1 MTKRI
6 FRSIVLVALAVFLA
20 SLVLILGVLYTYFSQ
35 VQQSQLKTQTLLAA
49 QAASHEGVA
58 YFSGLE
64 NLDCRI
70 TWIAADGSV
79 LYDNRSDSTGM
90 ENHLERE
97 EIREALESGLGESV
111 RYSNTRLERSLY
123 CAQRLPD
130 GTVIRLSEA
139 QSSVLNLILGIAQ
152 PICVVIA
159 VALVLSSL
167 LAFRLSRRIV
177 EPLNHLDLDDPT
189 DHGVY
194 EELSPLLRRIDS
206 QQRQLRIQTTELL
219 SRKNEFD
226 AVTDGISEGLIL
238 LNSRCGIL
246 AINRAACRILNVDKS
261 CVGQDILST
270 DRTQGIEAVLLKA
283 LDGIRAEM
291 TASLG
296 ASEYLVDASPVVT
309 DGTVTGVA
317 LLLFDI
323 TEQRRTEQ
331 LRREFTAN
339 VSHELKTP
347 LQSIS
352 GCAEL
357 LSHGLVKQEDV
368 AGFSKKIYAESQ
380 RMISLVEDI
389 LRLSQLDEGSSEI
402 VWQELELQAVAREA
416 VLPLSAQADR
426 NHVTLEVTGD
436 PVLIHSVRQLIVT
449 VAANLCS
456 NAVKYNRRGGSV
468 TLRTWKEGREAC
480 LSVADTG
487 IGIPEE
493 DHDRIFERF
502 YRVDKSRSKEVGGTG
517 LGLSIVKHAVQ
528 TLRGRI
534 ELESTPD
541 VGTTITVRL
550 PLEQESKR

>member
-6 FRSIVLVALAVFLA
+6 FRAIVLVALVVFLA
-20 SLVLILGVLYTYFSQ
+20 SLVLIMGVLYTYFSEN
-35 VQQSQLKTQTLLAA
+35 QQSQLRNQTMLAA
-49 QAASHEGVA
+49 QAAAHEGMA

-64 NLDCRI
+64 ELECRI
-70 TWIAADGSV
+70 TWIDADGTV
-79 LYDNRSDSTGM
+79 LYDNRSDTAGM

-97 EIREALESGLGESV
+97 EIREALENGTGESI
-111 RYSNTRLERSLY
+111 RYSATRLERSLY
-123 CAQRLPD
+123 CAQLLPD

-139 QSSVLNLILGIAQ
+139 QSSALNLLLGVAQ

-167 LAFRLSRRIV
+167 LAFRLSKRIV
-177 EPLNHLDLDDPT
+177 EPLNHLDLEDPMNN
-189 DHGVY
+189 GVY

-206 QQRQLRIQTTELL
+206 QQRQLRIQTAELL

-226 AVTDGISEGLIL
+226 AVTDGISEGLVL
-238 LNSRCGIL
+238 LNSRCDIL
-246 AINRAACRILNVDKS
+246 AINRAACRLLKVDKG
-261 CVGQDILST
+261 CVGRDILSVN
-270 DRTQGIEAVLLKA
+270 RTPGIETVLLKA
-283 LDGIRAEM
+283 LDGIQTEKNVEFE
-291 TASLG
+291 G
-296 ASEYLVDASPVVT
+296 VEYLADASPVFT

-317 LLLFDI
+317 LLLFDV
-323 TEQRRTEQ
+323 TAQRKTEQ

-357 LSHGLVKQEDV
+357 LSHGIVQQKDV
-368 AGFSKKIYAESQ
+368 AGFSEKIYAEAC
-380 RMISLVEDI
+380 RMIRLVEDI
-389 LRLSQLDEGSSEI
+389 IRLSQLDEGPADM
-402 VWQELELQAVAREA
+402 VWETVELDSVARDA
-416 VLPLSAQADR
+416 AAGLADQAR
-426 NHVTLEVTGD
+426 QNGVTLEVTGT
-436 PVLIHSVRQLIVT
+436 PVSVYGVRPLLAT

-468 TLRTWKEGREAC
+468 TLRTWMEEEQGC

-487 IGIPEE
+487 IGIPAE
-493 DHDRIFERF
+493 DQDRIFERF

-528 TLRGRI
+528 TLGGRI
-534 ELESTPD
+534 ELESTPGE
-541 VGTTITVRL
+541 GTTITVRI
-550 PLEQESKR
+550 PQGK